1 MEIEGTIHRVLPVVK
16 GQSARGE
23 WQKQEIVIEQP
34 GDYNRKVCL
43 SFWGDRVL
51 DAAKLREGDKVNVSV
66 NLESR
71 EYNGRWFTEVRVWR
85 IQQQQPPQPAAEA
98 GIPGVADLPP
108 VGTGDFESSSAADET
123 DDLPF

>member
-1 MEIEGTIHRVLPVVK
+1 MELEGTVHRVLPVVK

-23 WQKQEIVIEQP
+23 WQKQEIVLEQP

-51 DAAKLREGDKVNVSV
+51 DAAKLREGDKVTASV

-85 IQQQQPPQPAAEA
+85 IQQVQPEVPADA
-98 GIPGVADLPP
+98 GVPPMDLPP
-108 VGTGDFESSSAADET
+108 VGLGDFESSSAADET

>member
-23 WQKQEIVIEQP
+23 WQKQEVVLEQP

-43 SFWGDRVL
+43 SFWGDRVM
-51 DAAKLREGDKVNVSV
+51 DAAKLREGDKVTASV

-85 IQQQQPPQPAAEA
+85 IQQQQPPVPADA
-98 GIPGVADLPP
+98 GVPPVDLPP
-108 VGTGDFESSSAADET
+108 VGMGSFESSSADET

>member
-1 MEIEGTIHRVLPVVK
+1 MELEGTIHRVLPVVK

-23 WQKQEIVIEQP
+23 WQKQEIVVEQP

-51 DAAKLREGDKVNVSV
+51 DAAKLREGDKVTASV

-85 IQQQQPPQPAAEA
+85 IQQQQPTAPSAPSD
-98 GIPGVADLPP
+98 GGFPPVDLPP
-108 VGTGDFESSSAADET
+108 VTAGDFESSAADET

>member
-1 MEIEGTIHRVLPVVK
+1 MELEGIIHRVLPVVK

-51 DAAKLREGDKVNVSV
+51 DAAKLREGDKVAASV

-85 IQQQQPPQPAAEA
+85 IQQQQPAPSAVPAEA
-98 GIPGVADLPP
+98 GIPLSDLPP
-108 VGTGDFESSSAADET
+108 ASLGEFESSET
-123 DDLPF
+123 AESDDLPF

>member
-43 SFWGDRVL
+43 SFWGDRVM

-85 IQQQQPPQPAAEA
+85 IQQQQQPQPAAAA
-98 GIPGVADLPP
+98 GAPPAADLPP
-108 VGTGDFESSSAADET
+108 VGSGDFESPAADET

>member
-1 MEIEGTIHRVLPVVK
+1 MEIEGIIHQVLPVVK

-51 DAAKLREGDKVNVSV
+51 DAAKLREGEKVTASV

-85 IQQQQPPQPAAEA
+85 IQQQQPAAPAMPADA
-98 GIPGVADLPP
+98 GVPPMDLPP
-108 VGTGDFESSSAADET
+108 VGEFESSPASET

>member
-1 MEIEGTIHRVLPVVK
+1 MEIEGTVHRVLPVVK

-23 WQKQEIVIEQP
+23 WQKQEIVLEQP

-51 DAAKLREGDKVNVSV
+51 DVAKLREGDKITASI

-85 IQQQQPPQPAAEA
+85 MQSQQADVPADAGVPPM
-98 GIPGVADLPP
+98 DLPP
-108 VGTGDFESSSAADET
+108 IGPADDFESSSSTGET